1 MNISPLAR
9 LFASTIADDTQPS
22 DGVKRSSCNYGN
34 WWRVAL
40 MGGLMLCLPTVGQA
54 EPTLFTFTRVVDTS
68 TEIPGG
74 TGNFIFFTDPFA
86 NHVGGRSSRYVDRE
100 RNRCIFRLG
109 SIRTRGHVCRRS
121 WGFDNHNC

>member
-22 DGVKRSSCNYGN
+22 DGVKRSSCDYGN

-74 TGNFIFFTDPFA
+74 TGNFIFFTDPFTTTS
-86 NHVGGRSSRYVDRE
+86 VDSRPATSIENGIVVFSGSVHQDKRA
-100 RNRCIFRLG
+100 CMPPQLG
-109 SIRTRGHVCRRS
+109 VR
-121 WGFDNHNC
+121 